1 METKDQRGIDE
12 LTINTI
18 RFLAVDMVEKANSGH
33 PGAPMGLAP
42 LAYLLWTRHL
52 RFNPAD
58 PGWPNR
64 DRFVLS
70 AGHASALLYALLH
83 LSGFDLPMAELQR
96 FRQYESK
103 APGHPELGMTP
114 GVETTTGP
122 LGQGLGNSVGMAM
135 AQRKAAAAFNRDG
148 FPLFDYRI
156 WAIAS
161 DGDMME
167 GIGAEASSLAG
178 HLQLGNLKVFYD
190 DNHVSLDGP
199 TALSFGDDI
208 PRRFEAYGWH
218 VLRVADVNDLAA
230 MEAAI
235 AAAEAETER
244 PTLVAVRTVIGYG
257 APKKQGTSA
266 AHGSPLGKEETAGAK
281 KFFGW
286 PLEPAFLVPPEAVQ
300 AFAPARERG
309 GRLEAEWQDLWK
321 RYQAAFPAEAAD
333 LGSRLAGKLPA
344 GWQEALPAFSPA
356 DGAMATRVAS
366 GRVINALAPRLPQL
380 CGGAADL
387 ASSNETLI
395 KGEDNFEPGRP
406 GGRNLFFGVRE
417 HAMGAA
423 LSGMSLSRLWI
434 PYGGT
439 FLIFSDYMR
448 PAIRLAC
455 LMRLQVIYVFTHD
468 SIFLGEDGPTHQPI
482 SQLASLRSLPGMTVI
497 RPADACETAAA
508 WRAAIEHRDGP
519 TALVLTRQAL
529 PVLAETQERA
539 AAGLPRGGYILAE
552 PAPQAAAAA
561 QGSTAPAPGQ
571 PQGAP
576 AQGASAQGA
585 PAQGTAAPLPELI
598 LLATGS
604 EVSLAYEAAKQLAAR
619 GVRTRLVSMPCWELF
634 DRQPAEYRDAVLP
647 PAVRKRLAVEAASPF
662 GWARYVGLEGE
673 VQGIERFGASA
684 PAKQLYEPFGFT
696 AEHVVARALR
706 MLGRNA

>member
-1 METKDQRGIDE
+1 METKEQQGIDD

-199 TALSFGDDI
+199 TSLSFGDDI
-208 PRRFEAYGWH
+208 PQRFEAYGWH
-218 VLRVADVNDLAA
+218 VLRVADVNDLTA

-286 PLEPAFLVPPEAVQ
+286 PLEPAFLVPPEAPA

-309 GRLEAEWQDLWK
+309 QRLEAEWQDLWK

-333 LGSRLAGKLPA
+333 LGGRLEGRLPA
-344 GWQEALPAFSPA
+344 GWHEALPAFSPA

-366 GRVINALAPRLPQL
+366 GKVINAIAPRLPQL

-395 KGEDNFEPGRP
+395 KGETNFEPGNP
-406 GGRNLFFGVRE
+406 GGRNLYFGVRE

-423 LSGMSLSRLWI
+423 LSGLSLSRLWI

-539 AAGLPRGGYILAE
+539 AQGVPRGGYVLAE
-552 PAPQAAAAA
+552 PAPGQALKAPV
-561 QGSTAPAPGQ
+561 QGQSPDAPA
-571 PQGAP
+571 
-576 AQGASAQGA
+576 SAA
-585 PAQGTAAPLPELI
+585 AAPLPELI

-604 EVSLAYEAAKQLAAR
+604 EVSLAYESAKQLAAR

-662 GWARYVGLEGE
+662 GWAKYVGLDGE
-673 VQGIERFGASA
+673 VQGIEHFGASA

-696 AEHVVARALR
+696 VDQVVARALR
-706 MLGRNA
+706 MLGREA

>member
-1 METKDQRGIDE
+1 METQVRSGIDE
-12 LTINTI
+12 VTIDTI

-42 LAYLLWTRHL
+42 LAYLLWGRHM

-58 PGWPNR
+58 PRWPNR

-70 AGHASALLYALLH
+70 AGHASALLYAVLH
-83 LSGFDLPMAELQR
+83 LTGYDLPMEELQR
-96 FRQYESK
+96 FRQFGSHT
-103 APGHPELGMTP
+103 PGHPELGDTP

-122 LGQGLGNSVGMAM
+122 LGQGLGNSVGMAI

-156 WAIAS
+156 WVIAS

-167 GIGAEASSLAG
+167 GIGSEACSLAG
-178 HLQLGNLKVFYD
+178 HLQLGNLKVFWD

-199 TALSFGDDI
+199 TGLSFGDDV
-208 PRRFEAYGWH
+208 PKRFAAYGWN
-218 VLRVADVNDLAA
+218 VLRVDDVNDLAA
-230 MEAAI
+230 MDAAI
-235 AAAEAETER
+235 AAAAAETER

-257 APKKQGTSA
+257 APKKQGTNA

-281 KFFGW
+281 RFFGW
-286 PLEPAFLVPPEAVQ
+286 PQEPTFRVPPEAVE

-309 GRLEAEWQDLWK
+309 RRLQEAWQEMWT
-321 RYQAAFPAEAAD
+321 RYQAAHPAEAAD
-333 LGSRLAGKLPA
+333 LGGRLAGRLPD
-344 GWQEALPAFSPA
+344 GWHQALPAFSPA

-366 GRVINALAPRLPQL
+366 GKVINAIAPHLPQL

-387 ASSNETLI
+387 STSNETII
-395 KGEDNFEPGRP
+395 KGEENFEPGKP
-406 GGRNLFFGVRE
+406 GGRNFFFGVRE

-423 LSGMSLSRLWI
+423 LSGIALSHLWI
-434 PYGGT
+434 PFGGT
-439 FLIFSDYMR
+439 FLVFSDYMR

-455 LMRLQVIYVFTHD
+455 LMRLQVVYVFTHD

-482 SQLASLRSLPGMTVI
+482 STLASLRSLPGMTVI
-497 RPADACETAAA
+497 RPADACETVAA

-519 TALVLTRQAL
+519 TALVLTRQGL

-539 AAGLPRGGYILAE
+539 AAGVPRGAYVLAE
-552 PAPQAAAAA
+552 PAPAADTPAAAPASGAA
-561 QGSTAPAPGQ
+561 A
-571 PQGAP
+571 
-576 AQGASAQGA
+576 
-585 PAQGTAAPLPELI
+585 GTAGPSLPELI
-598 LLATGS
+598 LIATGS

-619 GVRTRLVSMPCWELF
+619 GVRTRLVSMPSWELF
-634 DRQPAEYRDAVLP
+634 DRQPAEYRDSVLP
-647 PAVRKRLAVEAASPF
+647 PAVRRRLAIEAASPF
-662 GWARYVGLEGE
+662 GWGKYVGLDGE
-673 VQGIERFGASA
+673 VHGIERYGASA

-696 AEHVVARALR
+696 ADQVTARALR
-706 MLGRNA
+706 MLGH

>member
-1 METKDQRGIDE
+1 METQEKPSIDE

-42 LAYLLWTRHL
+42 LAYLLWARHL
-52 RFNPAD
+52 RFNPTD
-58 PGWPNR
+58 PAWPNR

-103 APGHPELGMTP
+103 APGHPEHGMTP

-156 WAIAS
+156 WVIAS

-199 TALSFGDDI
+199 TALSFGDDV
-208 PRRFEAYGWH
+208 PKRFEAYGWH

-235 AAAEAETER
+235 SAAEAETER

-266 AHGSPLGKEETAGAK
+266 AHGSALGKEETAGAK
-281 KFFGW
+281 KFLGW
-286 PLEPAFLVPPEAVQ
+286 PQEPPFLVPPEAVQ
-300 AFAPARERG
+300 AFAPARQRG
-309 GRLEAEWQDLWK
+309 HDLEAAWQDLWK

-333 LGSRLAGKLPA
+333 LGARLEGRLPD

-366 GRVINALAPRLPQL
+366 GKVINAIAPRLPQL

-395 KGEDNFEPGRP
+395 KGEENFEPGKP
-406 GGRNLFFGVRE
+406 SGRNLYFGVRE

-423 LSGMSLSRLWI
+423 LSGLSLSRLWI

-497 RPADACETAAA
+497 RPADACETVAA

-529 PVLAETQERA
+529 PIFAETRERA
-539 AAGLPRGGYILAE
+539 AEGLRRGAYVLAE
-552 PAPQAAAAA
+552 PAPQ
-561 QGSTAPAPGQ
+561 G
-571 PQGAP
+571 
-576 AQGASAQGA
+576 
-585 PAQGTAAPLPELI
+585 GTAGDGSALPEIL

-604 EVSLAYEAAKQLAAR
+604 EVSVAYEAAKQLAAR
-619 GVRTRLVSMPCWELF
+619 GVRARLVSMPSWEIF
-634 DRQPAEYRDAVLP
+634 DRQPAEYRDSVLP

-662 GWARYVGLEGE
+662 GWGKYVGLEGE

-684 PAKQLYEPFGFT
+684 PAKDLYEPFGFT
-696 AEHVVARALR
+696 ADHVAARALH
-706 MLGRNA
+706 MLGR

>member
-1 METKDQRGIDE
+1 MATDE
-12 LTINTI
+12 LQGGAGAVGAVGGSGAPDQDQLVINTI

-52 RFNPAD
+52 RFDAQE

-83 LSGFDLPMAELQR
+83 LAGYDLPLAELQR
-96 FRQYESK
+96 FRQYGSRT
-103 APGHPELGMTP
+103 PGHPEHELTP

-122 LGQGLGNSVGMAM
+122 LGQGLATAVGMAM

-156 WAIAS
+156 WVVAS

-167 GIGAEASSLAG
+167 GIGSEASSLAG

-190 DNHVSLDGP
+190 DNSVSLDGP
-199 TALSFGDDI
+199 TSLSFGDDVMA
-208 PRRFEAYGWH
+208 RYAAYGW
-218 VLRVADVNDLAA
+218 RVERVSDVNDLAA
-230 MEAAI
+230 MSAAI
-235 AAAEAETER
+235 AAVAAETER
-244 PTLVAVRTVIGYG
+244 PAMVAVRTVIGYG

-266 AHGSPLGKEETAGAK
+266 AHGSPLGKEETEGAK
-281 KFFGW
+281 RFFGW
-286 PLEPAFLVPPEAVQ
+286 PLEPTFLVPQAAYD
-300 AFAPARERG
+300 AFATARNAGQRQ
-309 GRLEAEWQDLWK
+309 RAKWQELWQ
-321 RYQAAFPAEAAD
+321 RYQSAFPREAAD
-333 LGSRLAGKLPA
+333 LGARLAGRLPE
-344 GWQEALPAFSPA
+344 GWHEALPAFTPA
-356 DGAMATRVAS
+356 DGAMATRAAS
-366 GRVINALAPRLPQL
+366 GRVLNAIASRLPQL

-395 KGEDNFEPGRP
+395 KGEDNFEPGKP
-406 GGRNLFFGVRE
+406 GGRNLYFGVRE

-423 LSGMSLSRLWI
+423 LSGLALSRLWL

-448 PAIRLAC
+448 PAVRLAC
-455 LMRLQVIYVFTHD
+455 LMGVQVIYVYTHD
-468 SIFLGEDGPTHQPI
+468 SIFLGEDGPTHQSI
-482 SQLASLRSLPGMTVI
+482 SQLASLRSLPHMTVI

-508 WRAAIEHRDGP
+508 WRAAIENRGGP

-529 PVLAETQERA
+529 PILDETRRRA
-539 AAGLPRGGYILAE
+539 AAGVPRGAYVLAE
-552 PAPQAAAAA
+552 PAELAAAAVQEGA
-561 QGSTAPAPGQ
+561 APIQAGTAP
-571 PQGAP
+571 
-576 AQGASAQGA
+576 
-585 PAQGTAAPLPELI
+585 ELL

-604 EVSLAYEAAKQLAAR
+604 EVSLAYEAGKRLAAR
-619 GVRTRLVSMPCWELF
+619 GVRVRLVSMPSWELF
-634 DRQPAEYRDAVLP
+634 DRQPAAYREEVLP
-647 PAVRKRLAVEAASPF
+647 AAVRKRLAIEAATPF
-662 GWARYVGLEGE
+662 GWHKYVGLDGA
-673 VQGIERFGASA
+673 VHGIERFGASA

-696 AEHVVARALR
+696 PEQVAERALR
-706 MLGRNA
+706 LLGRDA